1 MAKPTKEVEA
11 GMKKVGLEIKNADGT
26 MRPFSDVLVDMRE
39 GFSKLSETEKVQT
52 ATMMFGKQAM
62 AGMLSIINA
71 SDEDFQKLTN
81 SIDNSAGSTE
91 RMAAIM
97 SDNLKGSFD
106 NMKSALESAGIAIKE
121 TLTPTLRG
129 LMDKVA
135 ELATSF
141 KNLNPATQETI
152 IKFAALAAAI
162 GPVLLIAGKL
172 FGVLGTVTGALA
184 YVAGG
189 AAAASPAIA
198 GLGAIFGVLG
208 KVMVA
213 LTSGPIGLVVAGLAG
228 IGIAAVKVAKH
239 LSKDA
244 IPEVELFGEGVSEAT
259 EKAVGSFLELEESAT
274 KSLNQML
281 WSGSEV
287 TQEYK
292 TTIVDNFNQMKDQ
305 VVASLNEQK
314 TEAGNVL
321 IKMFEDMDD
330 MSKEEKD
337 RMLEITNQTFD
348 ERIQLITEGNERIKE
363 IMELASAEKRELTT
377 AEAEE
382 IQRIQAELK
391 DLGIQTL
398 SETEQEYK
406 VIRQRMADQGA
417 EISARGAA
425 EIVQSSLEQKNE
437 TIKNAEAEYDK
448 RIKLAE
454 QIRAKGGKE
463 AEETADK
470 IIEEAKRQKEDS
482 VKEATQMH
490 DDVVKEAKA
499 QAKEHVHEVDWETG
513 EVLSKWGVFKGKMS
527 SLAGDIS
534 SNVSSEWTRIKENTS
549 ESWNNAL
556 EAISEAMTNAQEVA
570 GRLSES
576 IQKSV
581 GDRWNNLKQ
590 TTKSGWDNMKSSIV
604 KSMEDAKTGVSS
616 ALNKMKALFK
626 FEWSLPKIKLPH
638 FRKTGSKTIGPLT
651 VPTFGVSWYKKGA
664 IFNKPT
670 LFNTPYGMKGVG
682 EAGAEAVLPIEKLS
696 GIMSRTLS
704 DLGYN
709 SNSFDEMK
717 LAFNEMKNG
726 GLNWAKDTSIYKEPN
741 SIRAEQELKEIKDL
755 LQNLDKPLNINIDG
769 RTIAR
774 VLAPLLNEEL
784 SFDNKRRMGGLGL
797 A

>member
-11 GMKKVGLEIKNADGT
+11 GMQRVGLEIKNADGT

-39 GFSKLSETEKVQT
+39 GFSKLSDAEKVQT

-62 AGMLSIINA
+62 AGMLAIINA

-106 NMKSALESAGIAIKE
+106 NMKSALESAGIAIAE
-121 TLTPTLRG
+121 TLTPSIRA
-129 LMDKVA
+129 LMDKVG

-141 KNLNPATQETI
+141 KNLDPTTQQTI

-184 YVAGG
+184 VVTSG

-198 GLGAIFGVLG
+198 GLASVFGVLG
-208 KVMVA
+208 KGLVA

-228 IGIAAVKVAKH
+228 IGIAAVKLGRN
-239 LSKDA
+239 LSEDA

-274 KSLNQML
+274 NSLNQML
-281 WSGSEV
+281 CSGSEV

-305 VVASLNEQK
+305 VVAALNEQK

-321 IKMFEDMDD
+321 IEMFKDMDE
-330 MSKEEKD
+330 MSQEEKD
-337 RMLEITNQTFD
+337 RMLEITNQTYD
-348 ERIQLITEGNERIKE
+348 ERIQLISEGNERIKE
-363 IMELASAEKRELTT
+363 IMELASAEKRELTIS
-377 AEAEE
+377 EAEE
-382 IQRIQAELK
+382 IQRIQSEMQ
-391 DLGIQTL
+391 DIGIQAL

-417 EISARGAA
+417 EISAQGAA
-425 EIVQSSLEQKNE
+425 EVVKNSLEQKTQ
-437 TIKNAEAEYDK
+437 TINNAEEEYNQ

-463 AEETADK
+463 AEATANK
-470 IIEEAKRQKEDS
+470 IIEEAKRQKDNT

-490 DDVVKEAKA
+490 NDVVREAKA
-499 QAKEHVHEVDWETG
+499 QAKDHVNEVNWETG
-513 EVLSKWGVFKGKMS
+513 EVLSKWGAFKS
-527 SLAGDIS
+527 SISNIASNIASGLSNEWSRIS
-534 SNVSSEWTRIKENTS
+534 SNTTQ
-549 ESWNNAL
+549 SWNN
-556 EAISEAMTNAQEVA
+556 IK
-570 GRLSES
+570 ES
-576 IQKSV
+576 IGNSMNNAKSTA
-581 GDRWNNLKQ
+581 GTIASNIASGLSSTWNNLKS
-590 TTKSGWDNMKSSIV
+590 TTTSSWNAIKEGIARPIEAARRAVQSGISKIRSYFNFS
-604 KSMEDAKTGVSS
+604 
-616 ALNKMKALFK
+616 
-626 FEWSLPKIKLPH
+626 WSLPRLKLPH
-638 FRKTGSKTIGPLT
+638 FSVSGKFSLNPPS
-651 VPTFGVSWYKKGA
+651 VPRFGISWYKKGA

-696 GIMSRTLS
+696 GIMAKTLS

-726 GLNWAKDTSIYKEPN
+726 GLNWANDTSLYKEPK
-741 SIRAEQELKEIKDL
+741 SIRAEQDLKEIKDL